1 MANHR
6 REIVLLSSITIFL
19 AAAVIW
25 IRTSTVKDTYRFVQQ
40 EREYRRL
47 QQEIQAAR
55 VRWLKLTAP
64 KRLETMAKQLGL
76 GPPRLQQVLKY
87 EPEKNDV
94 IAVP

>member
-6 REIVLLSSITIFL
+6 REIIFLSALTVLL

-55 VRWLKLTAP
+55 VRWLKQTAP

-76 GPPRLQQVLKY
+76 VPPKIQQVLKY
-87 EPEKNDV
+87 EPEKND
-94 IAVP
+94 AVAIP